1 MVCVLLMVYV
11 YVYQT
16 SFIGGTKTVIDTS
29 VWTMTELM
37 RKPSLVEK
45 AHEELD
51 KVVGRSRMVQE
62 TDIPSLKYI
71 QAIIKETLRLHPAIP
86 TLVPHKSERSCEVL
100 GYTIPANT
108 WVFCDVW
115 AIGRDASIW
124 ENLLHFDP
132 DRFMKHIG
140 NENIDFQGQHFELL
154 PFGSGRR
161 VCPGMTMG
169 SKMLH
174 LNIANMLHAFDWSL
188 PLEKKDLS
196 KKKVT
201 MSSYDSRFQPIF
213 LEAIPTVRLP
223 IHIYHSKKL

>member
-1 MVCVLLMVYV
+1 MIYMFFF
-11 YVYQT
+11 YQT

-29 VWTMTELM
+29 VWTMTEIM
-37 RKPSLVEK
+37 RKPTLLKK

-51 KVVGRSRMVQE
+51 NVVGRSRMVQE

-86 TLVPHKSERSCEVL
+86 TLVPHKSQSACKVS
-100 GYTIPANT
+100 GYIIPANT

-124 ENLLHFDP
+124 ENPLEFNP
-132 DRFMKHIG
+132 DRFMKNIG
-140 NENIDFQGQHFELL
+140 NENIDFQGQNFELL

-188 PLEKKDLS
+188 PLEEGKKDLS
-196 KKKVT
+196 KKKMT
-201 MSSYDSRFQPIF
+201 MSSDDSRFQPIF

-223 IHIYHSKKL
+223 AHIYHVKKL